1 MCPILFQVRRE
12 REKDSGAGCVKG
24 KAWDTKVTARKSY
37 KFRHLKDRDKDKD
50 TERLIYVGRF
60 EFTCSWSLSKPEQQ
74 CDAPRWS
81 FFFFPHPE
89 PYSKERKNKNK
100 NKNRAYL
107 YGSVWC
113 RIKLAISLT
122 LRLANPGTGNRHILG
137 DKKETNMLDSNRE
150 IALKVAPKPK
160 NFAFPRHAFILVW

>member
-1 MCPILFQVRRE
+1 MLVVLNLRALDLCPNLNNNVTHL
-12 REKDSGAGCVKG
+12 AGV
-24 KAWDTKVTARKSY
+24 
-37 KFRHLKDRDKDKD
+37 
-50 TERLIYVGRF
+50 
-60 EFTCSWSLSKPEQQ
+60 
-74 CDAPRWS
+74 S
-81 FFFFPHPE
+81 FFHPE

-160 NFAFPRHAFILVW
+160 NFAFPRHAFILV